1 MGRNKID
8 RTGEINYNTF
18 GSKMIITR
26 YRKNNDIDVYFTEYD
41 WTAKN
46 VIYGNFKKGN
56 IKCPYERSVY
66 GVGYIGEEKY
76 KISENSKQSK
86 CYKVWSKML
95 QRCYDEKLHEKRPT
109 YKGCKVCEEW
119 LCFQNFAEW
128 YYNNYYEIE
137 SERMCL
143 DKDILNKGNKLYS
156 PENCIFVPNNINML
170 FTKRDNKRGEYP
182 IGVHY
187 HKRNK
192 KFQASFNIYD
202 FKENKNKSVFLGYYE
217 NIEKAFEVYKEFKEK
232 HIRKVADYYKDQ
244 IPSKLYDALYTYEVE
259 ITD

>member
-1 MGRNKID
+1 MGSKID
-8 RTGEINYNTF
+8 RTGERRINNF
-18 GSKMIITR
+18 GSKMIIVG
-26 YRKNNDIDVYFTEYD
+26 YRMNRDIDVCFPEYN

-46 VIYGNFKKGN
+46 VSYDNFKKGK
-56 IKCPYERSVY
+56 ISCPYERRVY
-66 GVGYIGEEKY
+66 GVAYIGEGKY
-76 KISENSKQSK
+76 KVSENCKNTK
-86 CYKVWSKML
+86 CYDAWHDML
-95 QRCYDEKLHEKRPT
+95 KRCYDYKFHEKRPT
-109 YKGCKVCEEW
+109 YKNCEVCEEW

-128 YYNNYYEIE
+128 YYSNYYEIKNE
-137 SERMCL
+137 IMCL
-143 DKDILNKGNKLYS
+143 DKDILNKGNKIYS
-156 PENCIFVPNNINML
+156 PDNCVFVPHNINVL

-232 HIRKVADYYKDQ
+232 HIKKVAEYYKDQ
-244 IPSKLYDALYTYEVE
+244 IPRKLYDVLYNYKVE